1 MVQELASATAP
12 LLLVDGYNVIFAS
25 RRLARLAALR
35 SLDSARERLVNE
47 VLLCLLSSLPEMPFW
62 GHGDWLYLV
71 IKAVHAAAENPSR
84 HARAFYVQAPAH

>member
-1 MVQELASATAP
+1 MAQELASATAP

-47 VLLCLLSSLPEMPFW
+47 VLLCSRSSLPEMPSW
-62 GHGDWLYLV
+62 RHVIGVIGH
-71 IKAVHAAAENPSR
+71 
-84 HARAFYVQAPAH
+84 